1 MKRFNASLKFLIMAR
16 CKYCKSKF
24 EVKHFNR
31 KFCYEDNCIQMATKD
46 ILKTS
51 NEVKR
56 KEWAKR
62 KAKKKE
68 SLKTKQTYVKELQVI
83 FNRFIR
89 LRDKDEP
96 CISCGKKL
104 GVKYDAGHYR
114 SAGGSPELRFE
125 ENNVHAQCVYC
136 NQHLHGNLINYRLGL
151 INRYGLAVVDWL
163 EIQHEPKHY
172 SIDELK
178 ELKEYYKQ
186 KIKEL

>member
-1 MKRFNASLKFLIMAR
+1 MKQPKVKYCIVCQEEFKQFKSTEKVCSLKCAIEYA
-16 CKYCKSKF
+16 KNVSK
-24 EVKHFNR
+24 
-31 KFCYEDNCIQMATKD
+31 
-46 ILKTS
+46 
-51 NEVKR
+51 EVKR
-56 KEWAKR
+56 KEWNKT
-62 KAKKKE
+62 KKIKKE
-68 SLKTKQTYVKELQVI
+68 ALKTKKDYVKELQVI

-104 GVKYDAGHYR
+104 GTKYDAGHYR
-114 SAGGSPELRFE
+114 SAGGNPELRFE

-178 ELKEYYKQ
+178 EMKEYYKEQ
-186 KIKEL
+186 IKKL

>member
-1 MKRFNASLKFLIMAR
+1 MR
-16 CKYCKSKF
+16 CKVCKVKF
-24 EVKHFNR
+24 EPKFFNQ
-31 KFCYEDNCIQMATKD
+31 KVCLNAKCVLINSK
-46 ILKTS
+46 
-51 NEVKR
+51 EVKA
-56 KEWAKR
+56 KEWAKT
-62 KAKKKE
+62 KKVKKE

-104 GVKYDAGHYR
+104 GTKFDAGHYR
-114 SAGGSPELRFE
+114 SAGGNPELRFE

-151 INRYGLAVVDWL
+151 IERYGLAVVDWL

-178 ELKEYYKQ
+178 KMKEYYKQ
-186 KIKEL
+186 QIKKL

>member
-1 MKRFNASLKFLIMAR
+1 LAKK
-16 CKYCKSKF
+16 CTYCKEEFKPKF
-24 EVKHFNR
+24 NNHFNR
-31 KFCYEDNCIQMATKD
+31 KFCYSDKCIGLAAKD
-46 ILKTS
+46 VLKTS
-51 NEVKR
+51 KEVKR
-56 KEWAKR
+56 KEWNKT
-62 KAKKKE
+62 KKIKKE
-68 SLKTKQTYVKELQVI
+68 ALKTKKDYAKELEVI

-104 GVKYDAGHYR
+104 GSKYDAGHYR
-114 SAGGSPELRFE
+114 SKGGNPELRFE

-151 INRYGLAVVDWL
+151 IERYGLAVVDWL

-178 ELKEYYKQ
+178 EMKEYYKEQ
-186 KIKEL
+186 INKLK

>member
-1 MKRFNASLKFLIMAR
+1 MKEPKIKYCIVCKAEFKQFKSTEKVCSLKCAIKHAR
-16 CKYCKSKF
+16 NISK
-24 EVKHFNR
+24 EVK
-31 KFCYEDNCIQMATKD
+31 A
-46 ILKTS
+46 
-51 NEVKR
+51 
-56 KEWAKR
+56 KEWNNTK
-62 KAKKKE
+62 KIKKE
-68 SLKTKQTYVKELQVI
+68 ALKTKQDYIKELQVI

-104 GVKYDAGHYR
+104 GAKYDAGHYR
-114 SAGGSPELRFE
+114 SSGGNPELRFE

-163 EIQHEPKHY
+163 EINHEPKHY
-172 SIDELK
+172 TIEELK

-186 KIKEL
+186 QIKKL